1 MDEFFLEK
9 KKSFISLR
17 SEEASRMRVETSL
30 SCLDT
35 MKGGMFGVVE
45 MRLSNLR
52 VELSNMVMLWGCFAA
67 CGACTLHKVD
77 GIMTAEEDY
86 LQILQ
91 ISSQITHKV

>member
-1 MDEFFLEK
+1 
-9 KKSFISLR
+9 
-17 SEEASRMRVETSL
+17 
-30 SCLDT
+30 
-35 MKGGMFGVVE
+35 
-45 MRLSNLR
+45 
-52 VELSNMVMLWGCFAA
+52 MLWGCFAA